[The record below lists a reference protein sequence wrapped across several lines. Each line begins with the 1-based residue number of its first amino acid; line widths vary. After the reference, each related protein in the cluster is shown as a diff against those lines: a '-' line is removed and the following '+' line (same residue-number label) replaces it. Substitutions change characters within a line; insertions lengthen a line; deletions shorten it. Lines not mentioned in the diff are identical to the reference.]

1 MKFQALVVAQDP
13 VYLNWL
19 QNAVAGVQFSLLRP
33 IDSDDLLE
41 RIEAAGRVDLVL
53 FEFDAVEMESR
64 AVMIERLLE
73 RLPELPV
80 AAVGAEPHPDVVLAA
95 MRAGARDFLVLRR
108 DDSSLSSAV
117 GRLVRRGLPAA
128 TGLTSRAAPQSRL
141 FTVLSG
147 HPYEGIAFTAS
158 HLALAL
164 VDGKRRAGE
173 RVLLIDTA
181 TPAGASAI
189 FLNLAPGYSVL
200 DAINDV
206 YRCDQTLV
214 DTAFTRHGSGLYLLS
229 LPEDLIG
236 RPDLDSE
243 DFLQLLKVLRNLF
256 DIIVCAVDGQAPLSM
271 INEIASQ
278 SSRLLWLTD
287 QSILRS
293 RQSKYLLRAMRLQ
306 DTLANKAG
314 LLVDAYQR
322 RLGLEPAHLAELLDL
337 PLIGTLNGDP
347 LARIQAMNA
356 GESLLKAHPN
366 DGFSVAI
373 RALAEALM
381 TDAPT
386 MPTPA
391 AGGLLKRWF
400 A

>member
-1 MKFQALVVAQDP
+1 MKFQALVVSQDP

-19 QNAVAGVQFSLLRP
+19 QNAVEGIQFSQLRP
-33 IDSDDLLE
+33 VDSEDLLE
-41 RIEAAGRVDLVL
+41 RLEAAGRVDLVL

-64 AVMIERLLE
+64 AEMMERLLE
-73 RLPELPV
+73 RQPEMPV
-80 AAVGAEPHPDVVLAA
+80 AAVGSEPHPDVVLAA
-95 MRAGARDFLVLRR
+95 MRAGARDFLVLHR
-108 DDSSLSSAV
+108 DDSGLSSAV
-117 GRLVRRGLPAA
+117 GRLVRRGLPTAGA
-128 TGLTSRAAPQSRL
+128 THRTAPQSRL

-147 HPYEGIAFTAS
+147 HPYEGIAFTAA

-164 VDGKRRAGE
+164 VETKRRASE

-200 DAINDV
+200 DALNDV

-214 DTAFTRHGSGLYLLS
+214 DTAFTRHGSGLYVLS
-229 LPEDLIG
+229 LPEDLLG
-236 RPDLDSE
+236 RPDLESE
-243 DFLQLLKVLRNLF
+243 DFAQLLKVLRTLF
-256 DIIVCAVDGQAPLSM
+256 DVVVCAVDGQAPIPL
-271 INEIASQ
+271 INEVASQ
-278 SSRLLWLTD
+278 SNRLLWLTD

-306 DTLANKAG
+306 DTLVVGKAG

-356 GESLLKAHPN
+356 GESLLKASPR

-373 RALAEALM
+373 RTLAETLM
-381 TDAPT
+381 NDAPT
-386 MPTPA
+386 MPAPA
-391 AGGLLKRWF
+391 VGGLLKRWF
-400 A
+400 T

>member
-1 MKFQALVVAQDP
+1 MKFQAFVVAQDP

-19 QNAVAGVQFSLLRP
+19 QNAVDGIQFSQLRP
-33 IDSDDLLE
+33 IDGDDLLE
-41 RIEAAGRVDLVL
+41 RLEAAGRVDLVL
-53 FEFDAVEMESR
+53 FEFDAVEMEAR
-64 AVMIERLLE
+64 AEMMERLLE
-73 RLPELPV
+73 RQPEMPV

-95 MRAGARDFLVLRR
+95 MRAGARDFLVLHR
-108 DDSSLSSAV
+108 DDSGLASAV
-117 GRLVRRGLPAA
+117 GRLVRRGFPA
-128 TGLTSRAAPQSRL
+128 TGPGGRAAPQSRL

-147 HPYEGIAFTAS
+147 HPYEGIAFTAA

-164 VDGKRRAGE
+164 VETKRRANE

-214 DTAFTRHGSGLYLLS
+214 DTAFTRHGSGLFVLS
-229 LPEDLIG
+229 LPEDLLG

-243 DFLQLLKVLRNLF
+243 DFLQLLKVLRTLF
-256 DIIVCAVDGQAPLSM
+256 DVIVCAIDGQAPLPM
-271 INEIASQ
+271 ISEVASQ
-278 SSRLLWLTD
+278 SNRLLWLTD

-306 DTLANKAG
+306 ETPVGKAG

-322 RLGLEPAHLAELLDL
+322 RLGLEPTHLAELLDL
-337 PLIGTLNGDP
+337 PLIGTLQGDP

-356 GESLLKAHPN
+356 GESLLKAHPR
-366 DGFSVAI
+366 DGFSVSI
-373 RALAEALM
+373 RTLAETLM
-381 TDAPT
+381 SDAPA
-386 MPTPA
+386 MPAPA
-391 AGGLLKRWF
+391 VGGLLKRWF
-400 A
+400 G